1 MGGQRG
7 SHIDERNTG
16 DLPLIHLLRPPLW
29 SHLKCPRA
37 GDVGVQALVILVEPF
52 FHAPGLDLTG
62 KMIFSRALF
71 VYLATCTSFGANRSC
86 TIHKPL
92 AQGIICHAKEPAIF
106 AVLAGVFLCVC
117 MCVWPMWSI
126 GPKLPRG
133 WSTCFESG
141 LDAIVQP

>member
-16 DLPLIHLLRPPLW
+16 DLPVIHLLRPPLL

-62 KMIFSRALF
+62 KMVFSRALF

-92 AQGIICHAKEPAIF
+92 AQGIFFMPRNLPSLQCWLVCF
-106 AVLAGVFLCVC
+106 CVC
-117 MCVWPMWSI
+117 VCVWPMWSI